1 MPKPAGRHGDPGDPP
16 ARDIVC
22 SGHLIDVPGR
32 KMARFPPRKEE
43 TVRLPIAKQLAR
55 WNAGADDMSIC
66 GGACGADILFAEA
79 CLERGA
85 RVLLLIPLP
94 EDAFVKRSVAF
105 ADADWEA
112 RYRAL
117 RVRCETR
124 FQHEALGPPAE
135 GENVFERNNLWCLDT
150 ARALVPF
157 DRVHAILVWDEKPTG
172 DGRGGTSDFAA
183 RVAEG
188 GGRVTVINPTRL

>member
-1 MPKPAGRHGDPGDPP
+1 MVDA
-16 ARDIVC
+16 
-22 SGHLIDVPGR
+22 PGR
-32 KMARFPPRKEE
+32 KKARFPPAKEGL
-43 TVRLPIAKQLAR
+43 VRQKLSGQLANWR
-55 WNAGADDMSIC
+55 TGAGDLAIC

-94 EDAFVKRSVAF
+94 EDAFLKRSVAF

-117 RVRCETR
+117 RARCETR

-135 GENVFERNNLWCLDT
+135 GEDVFERNNLWCLEV
-150 ARALVPF
+150 ARSLVPPQ
-157 DRVHAILVWDEKPTG
+157 RIHALLVWDEMPAG

-188 GGRVTVINPTRL
+188 GGRVTVINPTRLS

>member
-1 MPKPAGRHGDPGDPP
+1 MGAKSNR
-16 ARDIVC
+16 IFLC
-22 SGHLIDVPGR
+22 SGHMIDPPGR
-32 KMARFPPRKEE
+32 EEPRFPPRKEE
-43 TVRLPIAKQLAR
+43 AVRSRIAEQLAR
-55 WNAGADDMSIC
+55 WNAGADDVGIC
-66 GGACGADILFAEA
+66 GGACGTDILFAEA
-79 CLERGA
+79 CLERRA

-105 ADADWEA
+105 ANANWEA

-117 RVRCETR
+117 RAKCETR

-150 ARALVPF
+150 ARALVPS

-172 DGRGGTSDFAA
+172 DGLGGTSDFAA

-188 GGRVTVINPTRL
+188 GGRVTIINPTRL